1 MIKHA
6 SSHGLSV
13 FMCTIISAIIIE
25 LLKPL
30 LPELFS
36 KFEIYSKK
44 ILEFIPLPISPEYFN
59 ILLIASVLGIL
70 WGIFFK
76 LRFDRD

>member
-1 MIKHA
+1 MVKHA
-6 SSHGLSV
+6 SSHALSV
-13 FMCTIISAIIIE
+13 FMCTIISSVLIE

-30 LPELFS
+30 LPGLFA
-36 KFEIYSKK
+36 KFEGYSKK
-44 ILEFIPLPISPEYFN
+44 ILQVVPIPISPQYFN
-59 ILLIASVLGIL
+59 LLLIATVLGLL

>member
-6 SSHGLSV
+6 SSHALSV
-13 FMCTIISAIIIE
+13 FVCTIISAVIVE
-25 LLKPL
+25 LFKPL
-30 LPELFS
+30 LPELFK
-36 KFEIYSKK
+36 KFEIYSVK
-44 ILEFIPLPISPEYFN
+44 ILEIIPVPISPQYFN
-59 ILLIASVLGIL
+59 ILLLATILGIL

>member
-30 LPELFS
+30 LPEMFS
-36 KFEIYSKK
+36 KFEIYSNK
-44 ILEFIPLPISPEYFN
+44 ILEIIPLPISPQYFN
-59 ILLIASVLGIL
+59 ILLIASVLGIF

>member
-1 MIKHA
+1 MVKHA

-13 FMCTIISAIIIE
+13 FMCTIISALIIE
-25 LLKPL
+25 LFKPL
-30 LPELFS
+30 LPDLFAKIES
-36 KFEIYSKK
+36 YSNK
-44 ILEFIPLPISPEYFN
+44 ILEIIPIPISPQYFH
-59 ILLIASVLGIL
+59 ILLIATVLGIL

>member
-1 MIKHA
+1 MVKHA

-30 LPELFS
+30 LPELFA
-36 KFEIYSKK
+36 KFEFYSNK
-44 ILEFIPLPISPEYFN
+44 ILEIIPIPIAPQYFN

>member
-44 ILEFIPLPISPEYFN
+44 ILEFIPLPISSEYFN